1 MATQTQ
7 AKGQQ
12 AAPVSLPFRVGAQP
26 EANQDFVPAAV
37 TLGTGTQPLPV
48 YHPSAESFLRG
59 VWIQVA
65 ALTSGNSVGTVVLKG
80 DGPFNVLNM
89 ISFTDVQQRFIVGPI
104 NGYDLMVINKFGG
117 YYNSSDPRADANY
130 SFTATGGTGGSFNF
144 ALYLPLEWDL
154 RTGMG
159 SLVNKSTAS
168 TFSVNVTLE
177 TNSNVY
183 STAPTSAPSVQVT
196 FSQEAYLQPAA
207 ADAQG
212 NPLSQSPQ
220 AIGST
225 QYWARSVIGGAG
237 ALSSGSFQGIQLQ
250 GGLGFPIRNIVI
262 ECYDVSAGTRAAG
275 DTDFPSPLLITYKG
289 VQLLNQNKA
298 LWKTKMSRMFAYDV
312 ATADTA
318 NGLENGVYVLPF
330 DLDNTNIPGSAE
342 LGNGYLQTNT
352 GSVLAI
358 SGSMGASATM
368 YELCNWIVPANGNP
382 GSIRAGGR

>member
-65 ALTSGNSVGTVVLKG
+65 ALTSGNVGRHR
-80 DGPFNVLNM
+80 GPEGRWP
-89 ISFTDVQQRFIVGPI
+89 VQRPEHDLVHRRAAEVHCRPDQRLRPHGHQQVRR
-104 NGYDLMVINKFGG
+104 LLQLQ
-117 YYNSSDPRADANY
+117 SDPRADANY
-130 SFTATGGTGGSFNF
+130 SFTASGGTGGSFNF

-183 STAPTSAPSVQVT
+183 STAPTSPRPS
-196 FSQEAYLQPAA
+196 
-207 ADAQG
+207 
-212 NPLSQSPQ
+212 
-220 AIGST
+220 
-225 QYWARSVIGGAG
+225 R
-237 ALSSGSFQGIQLQ
+237 
-250 GGLGFPIRNIVI
+250 
-262 ECYDVSAGTRAAG
+262 
-275 DTDFPSPLLITYKG
+275 
-289 VQLLNQNKA
+289 
-298 LWKTKMSRMFAYDV
+298 
-312 ATADTA
+312 
-318 NGLENGVYVLPF
+318 
-330 DLDNTNIPGSAE
+330 
-342 LGNGYLQTNT
+342 
-352 GSVLAI
+352 
-358 SGSMGASATM
+358 
-368 YELCNWIVPANGNP
+368 
-382 GSIRAGGR
+382 